1 MKPFKSEVQ
10 YMVVGFG
17 GAGVQIGK
25 MLINSG
31 LPSSR
36 LHLFDT
42 DRRQIENNG
51 PSGRYLLGEKQLK
64 GKGTFLNTDLGKNA
78 YEDAKEYLN
87 RLSEEDCIYVIVGAL
102 GGGTFSSMAPLFA
115 QTLVSKNKKFIV
127 ASKWPDGEEEVSIGI
142 AHEALIA
149 LNNSTD
155 KVLLYKGQIVIEQLA
170 MHGRDNGYYEINK
183 RISADILNLL
193 NRFSNRIIPNNTRE
207 EVKLQDNFL
216 RIKAYVD
223 GSHWIITQDDDALYL
238 TRANVALLDTIYSGH
253 TELYINTPRKFEELT
268 AEILRSAGYE
278 AILTAATRDKGVDIH
293 LKMPNP
299 FSSPLKTVVQTK
311 MKGKGKKIQRPE
323 VQQLHGARAGADRA
337 MFVSSVDFSKDSI
350 NFAKDE
356 KIDLHRFF
364 DLLDE
369 YKRSYEGKV
378 LRFPKPPK
386 ASEFSE
392 EDENE
397 QHDN

>member
-1 MKPFKSEVQ
+1 
-10 YMVVGFG
+10 MVVGFG

-25 MLINSG
+25 MLVKNG
-31 LPSSR
+31 LPTSR

-42 DRRQIENNG
+42 DKRQIENNG

-64 GKGTFLNTDLGKNA
+64 GKGTFSNTNLGKDA
-78 YEDAKEYLN
+78 YEDGKEYLN
-87 RLSEEDCIYVIVGAL
+87 RLSEEDCLYIVVGAL
-102 GGGTFSSMAPLFA
+102 GGGTFSAMAPLFA
-115 QTLVSKNKKFIV
+115 QTLASKNKKVIIV
-127 ASKWPDGEEEVSIGI
+127 AKWPDGEEEVNIGI
-142 AHEALIA
+142 AHQALSIF
-149 LNNSTD
+149 NDITD
-155 KVLLYKGQIVIEQLA
+155 KVILYKGQVVMNQLTT
-170 MHGRDNGYYEINK
+170 HGKENGYYEINK
-183 RISADILNLL
+183 KISADIKDLL
-193 NRFSNRIIPNNTRE
+193 IRCSNRIIPTNTHE

-223 GSHWIITQDDDALYL
+223 GSDWLIGQDDDTLYL

-293 LKMPNP
+293 LRMPNP
-299 FSSPLKTVVQTK
+299 FSSPLRAVVQTK

-323 VQQLHGARAGADRA
+323 VQQLHGSRAGADRA
-337 MFVSSVDFSKDSI
+337 MFVSSVDYSKDSI
-350 NFAKDE
+350 DFAKEE

-369 YKRSYEGKV
+369 YKQNYEGKV
-378 LRFPKPPK
+378 LRFPKPCE
-386 ASEFSE
+386 ADEFYE
-392 EDENE
+392 GEENE
-397 QHDN
+397 KNKHHYP